1 MADDSFL
8 SFSTSELDENQSVTK
23 KREPFVGTEDF
34 LLRHGFA
41 KHVEA
46 FKANNISS
54 RENLLNLRFGSL
66 SQLGITVFS
75 EQKRLWQSIEEEQRF
90 AYNEMKRSFE
100 RQKMKQESF
109 RGNRPG
115 TAPHMT
121 GSTRFGGFTVE
132 DDYQLPE
139 RRPHTAVG
147 VFVRTASP
155 ERKTSSTKAWLRGSM
170 QMRIKPSRRRL
181 EAPNA
186 TTSKAERLRV
196 QRRFMSES
204 TRSLE
209 KMRVQTNDLKK
220 ERLLKLRSQKIDL
233 KAHIRGASVNP
244 NQADAN
250 QSSDLEK
257 EREMREKKG
266 KKGGKGSAPNA
277 KQMRE
282 AKIAYARHQM
292 RVTLANMTSSLATRQ
307 ARLDEYCQTIYK
319 KFPAVAKEATE
330 LRKKQWKPIRKR

>member
-1 MADDSFL
+1 
-8 SFSTSELDENQSVTK
+8 
-23 KREPFVGTEDF
+23 
-34 LLRHGFA
+34 
-41 KHVEA
+41 
-46 FKANNISS
+46 
-54 RENLLNLRFGSL
+54 
-66 SQLGITVFS
+66 
-75 EQKRLWQSIEEEQRF
+75 
-90 AYNEMKRSFE
+90 
-100 RQKMKQESF
+100 
-109 RGNRPG
+109 
-115 TAPHMT
+115 
-121 GSTRFGGFTVE
+121 
-132 DDYQLPE
+132 
-139 RRPHTAVG
+139 
-147 VFVRTASP
+147 
-155 ERKTSSTKAWLRGSM
+155 
-170 QMRIKPSRRRL
+170 
-181 EAPNA
+181 
-186 TTSKAERLRV
+186 
-196 QRRFMSES
+196 
-204 TRSLE
+204 
-209 KMRVQTNDLKK
+209 MRVQTNDLKK